1 VAGGKYQGATEK
13 SRQKDEK
20 GFRRKVARMKKIHF
34 MGIGGS
40 GISGVAVMAKRLG
53 YKVTGC
59 DVEKET
65 SYLKQVRKEG
75 IKVFHGHDKDH
86 LKGVDLLVTVPSVFF
101 AEKKHPELKEGE
113 EKGIAMT
120 WQEFVGKELQK
131 GKRAICVAGTHGK
144 STTTAMASLVLEAA
158 KKDPT
163 CLIGALVKKWGK
175 SVRVGKGNLFLVE
188 ADEFFNNFLNY
199 SPDTIIL
206 NNIEYDHP
214 DYFET
219 EDAVFES
226 FEKHVRSLKGSK
238 TLIVNQDSRGIKKL
252 LGMFVKDYL
261 DSLNIMG
268 YTLGSPLFQV
278 KDSLEG
284 QIVRKS
290 KQKTVFKAL
299 SKPFGIEE
307 NFELSLPGRHNVSNA
322 LGVILLGKA
331 LKIDMNVVRDV
342 FSAFK
347 GIGRRMEVIGKKKG
361 IVVYDDYA
369 HHPTA
374 IKETLS
380 GLRQKYPKRR
390 IWVIVEPHSF
400 SRTKALLS
408 NYKGVFQEADKVIL
422 GPIFKARDK
431 ETFGVS
437 GKSVVEAARHKDA
450 KYFDSPDKI
459 AGFIKDKAKPG
470 DIIIVMGA
478 GKSYQ
483 WSRKI
488 LNTL

>member
-1 VAGGKYQGATEK
+1 
-13 SRQKDEK
+13 
-20 GFRRKVARMKKIHF
+20 MKKIHF

-53 YKVTGC
+53 YEVTGC
-59 DVEKET
+59 DIEKDT
-65 SYLKQVRKEG
+65 SYLKQVRKEN
-75 IKVFHGHDKDH
+75 IKVYHGHDMAH
-86 LKGVDLLVTVPSVFF
+86 LKGADFLVTVPSVFF
-101 AEKKHPELKEGE
+101 AEKKHPELKKGE
-113 EKGIAMT
+113 KKGIAMT

-131 GKRAICVAGTHGK
+131 EKKVICVAGTHGK
-144 STTTAMASLVLEAA
+144 STTTAMASMVLEAA

-163 CLIGALVKKWGK
+163 CLVGALVKKWGK
-175 SVRVGKGNLFLVE
+175 SVRVGKGKLFLVE

-199 SPDTIIL
+199 TPDTIIL

-214 DYFET
+214 DYFKT
-219 EDAVFES
+219 KDAVFES
-226 FEKHVRSLKGSK
+226 FKRHVQSLRGSK
-238 TLIVNQDSRGIKKL
+238 TLIVNQDSEGIRKL
-252 LGMFVKDYL
+252 FEMLGKEYL
-261 DSLNIMG
+261 DSLKIVG
-268 YTLGSPLFQV
+268 YTLGSPLFGLE
-278 KDSLEG
+278 DSLKG
-284 QIVRKS
+284 QIVKKD
-290 KQKTVFKAL
+290 KQKTVFKAA
-299 SKPFGIEE
+299 SKPLGIKE
-307 NFELSLPGRHNVSNA
+307 NFELLLSGEHNVSNA
-322 LGVILLGKA
+322 LGVVLLAKV
-331 LKIDMNVVRDV
+331 LKIDMKLVRDTL
-342 FSAFK
+342 SAFE
-347 GIGRRMEVIGKKKG
+347 GIGRRMENIGEREG

-374 IKETLS
+374 IRETLS
-380 GLRQKYPKRR
+380 GLRQRYPKRR
-390 IWVIVEPHSF
+390 IWAVVEPHSF

-437 GKSVVEAARHKDA
+437 GRSVVEAARHKDA

-459 AGFIKDKAKPG
+459 AGFLKEKAKPK

-488 LNTL
+488 LNKL